1 MGESVKE
8 LLQFLC
14 RLCARTD
21 KSCVDVFSKDGSRH
35 FIQKKI
41 RLCLPVIV
49 EEQDEMPRQICLSCL
64 NKLESTYEF
73 YTTCIYAQSTI
84 QRLLR
89 AESLQDSDHVNEL
102 GNKTE
107 EQIPASFSLDQY
119 LKRKIDPV
127 DKGKST
133 KVPRID
139 KLEKNL
145 RNNNVCLET
154 TKSSDSEVST
164 AIGNTEDSIVTT
176 NNTEL
181 RCASTAVGNSNASVA
196 TTKNSELL
204 CVTSTN
210 PQKPKLRVKT
220 TSELRQAG
228 QTSIVTDCVPA
239 LLPLQTSS
247 SQSASVPTTGQSTCV
262 SASPSASV
270 VFSQSAVPQSC
281 PSVSSVPQQ
290 VKSSL
295 PQHVSNSSA
304 SEGGMSRSPAVQ
316 NAKCVPSAPQ
326 CIGSSSSVLQFSTS
340 SSPVLQTATS
350 SLSVPQN
357 ATALLPVPNNAT
369 VSLPLPDNATAS
381 LTVPQNVTNSSS
393 LQQYSLS
400 VPNSL
405 SSGQA
410 ILPNVSQ
417 FIIVPDTFASAP
429 TFTAAGM
436 STVTVLTPAVP
447 SNVSLVGD
455 LGIQLGPATTLVAP
469 QTTRPSLP
477 VSMGA
482 LTVSTTPA
490 VPLASSSLPLVQTVP
505 IQLAQKLPNS
515 VVSTLTSAPAIISQ
529 SSTSDSV
536 SYSLLKRNRQE
547 LVISSNSLATVTTSS
562 ANVSSKA
569 DRQPSM
575 LPQNLKVLSS
585 SSVSPASN
593 VPVMRVSTE
602 SKIVRLQNDTVVR
615 GVGNDA
621 SSVLSKQNG
630 SAQLKKN
637 VVAASSA
644 VSHPNSL
651 RKRKSP
657 AAISA
662 KQFTSNS
669 SPVLIGRL
677 TCSVPNSKKSSSVP
691 PGKTSDAE
699 STSKTKTLLGIVT
712 QGSNSQHPDSN
723 KALQK
728 TVLCY
733 SNRSATKVNSS
744 PPNKTT
750 TVPTP
755 NSVSQ
760 ATVSTAVPSSQPTF
774 SGSIGSTHQRKED
787 VRPGILKK
795 INSKSAGNAQ
805 LPVVDTVT
813 NMKAERQPS
822 ENRPQQKAAV
832 LRSQPS
838 GELPPPPPAVPLNS
852 ISISDN
858 RRILTN
864 TGSGDL
870 QNCEAKS
877 ASQANKSGL
886 TPKPRGAVVT
896 ATVSPFTP
904 TLRPASE
911 PQRQLPE
918 GRPPEV
924 QVEPVRPSSQSPSE
938 AGPGR
943 SSTSSPSPPS
953 VGKEECPYCHIE
965 FPVDILIH
973 HKTLHY
979 RERFYTCIDC
989 DKNFVTEKGLESHRC
1004 QKESKG

>member
-8 LLQFLC
+8 MLQFLC

-89 AESLQDSDHVNEL
+89 AESVQDSDHVNEL

-107 EQIPASFSLDQY
+107 EQTPASFSLDQY

-127 DKGKST
+127 DNGKST
-133 KVPRID
+133 KVPRTD

-145 RNNNVCLET
+145 RNNVFLET
-154 TKSSDSEVST
+154 TKASDSDVST
-164 AIGNTEDSIVTT
+164 PGANSKEFIVTA

-181 RCASTAVGNSNASVA
+181 QCASTAVAKSNASVA
-196 TTKNSELL
+196 TTKNSEFL
-204 CVTSTN
+204 CATSIN
-210 PQKPKLRVKT
+210 PHKPKLRVKT

-228 QTSIVTDCVPA
+228 QTSTVADCVPA
-239 LLPLQTSS
+239 LLPLHKSS

-262 SASPSASV
+262 SASSSTSV
-270 VFSQSAVPQSC
+270 VFSQCAVPQSC
-281 PSVSSVPQQ
+281 HSISSVPQQ

-295 PQHVSNSSA
+295 PQHVSNLSA
-304 SEGGMSRSPAVQ
+304 SQRGMSWSPAVQ

-357 ATALLPVPNNAT
+357 ATALLPVSNNAT
-369 VSLPLPDNATAS
+369 VSLPLPENATAS

-417 FIIVPDTFASAP
+417 FIIVPDTFASTP

-469 QTTRPSLP
+469 QTTQPSLP
-477 VSMGA
+477 VSVGA

-505 IQLAQKLPNS
+505 IQLAQELPNS

-536 SYSLLKRNRQE
+536 SYSVLKRNSQT
-547 LVISSNSLATVTTSS
+547 LVISSNSLATVTTPS
-562 ANVSSKA
+562 ANVSSKV
-569 DRQPSM
+569 DHPPSM
-575 LPQNLKVLSS
+575 LPQNLKVLNS

-602 SKIVRLQNDTVVR
+602 SKIVRFQNDTVVR

-644 VSHPNSL
+644 VSHPSIL

-677 TCSVPNSKKSSSVP
+677 ACSVPNSKKSSSVP
-691 PGKTSDAE
+691 PGKTSDAG
-699 STSKTKTLLGIVT
+699 STSKTKKLLGIVT

-723 KALQK
+723 KSLQK

-750 TVPTP
+750 AVPSP

-774 SGSIGSTHQRKED
+774 SGSIGSTHQQKED

-795 INSKSAGNAQ
+795 INSKSAGNTQ

-813 NMKAERQPS
+813 NMKAEQQPS

-832 LRSQPS
+832 LKSQPS

-858 RRILTN
+858 RRLLTN

-877 ASQANKSGL
+877 ASQANKPGL

-904 TLRPASE
+904 TLRSASE

-918 GRPPEV
+918 GPPPDV

>member
-127 DKGKST
+127 DNGKST
-133 KVPRID
+133 KVPRTD

-145 RNNNVCLET
+145 RNNNVFLET
-154 TKSSDSEVST
+154 TKAPDSEVST
-164 AIGNTEDSIVTT
+164 VRANSKDSIVTT

-181 RCASTAVGNSNASVA
+181 QCASTAVGKSNASVA
-196 TTKNSELL
+196 TTKNSEFL
-204 CVTSTN
+204 CATSTN

-228 QTSIVTDCVPA
+228 QTSTVKDCVPA
-239 LLPLQTSS
+239 LLPLQKSS
-247 SQSASVPTTGQSTCV
+247 SQSASIPTTGQSTCV
-262 SASPSASV
+262 SASPSTSV
-270 VFSQSAVPQSC
+270 VFSQTAVPQSC
-281 PSVSSVPQQ
+281 HSTASVPQQ

-304 SEGGMSRSPAVQ
+304 SQGGMSWSPAVQ
-316 NAKCVPSAPQ
+316 NTKCVPSAPQ

-357 ATALLPVPNNAT
+357 ATALLPVSNNAT
-369 VSLPLPDNATAS
+369 VSLPLPENATAS

-469 QTTRPSLP
+469 QTTQPSLP
-477 VSMGA
+477 VSVGA

-505 IQLAQKLPNS
+505 IQLAQELPNS

-536 SYSLLKRNRQE
+536 SYSVLKRNSQT

-569 DRQPSM
+569 NHQPSV

-585 SSVSPASN
+585 SSVSPAGN

-637 VVAASSA
+637 VTASSA
-644 VSHPNSL
+644 VSHPNIL
-651 RKRKSP
+651 LKRTSP

-712 QGSNSQHPDSN
+712 QGSKSQHPDSN

-744 PPNKTT
+744 TPNKTT

-774 SGSIGSTHQRKED
+774 SGSIGSTHKRKED

-813 NMKAERQPS
+813 NMKAEQQPS

-911 PQRQLPE
+911 PQRQLPD
-918 GRPPEV
+918 GSPPEV

-943 SSTSSPSPPS
+943 SSTSSPSAPS